1 MGSPG
6 YFTPISRSYFTPT
19 YVTGFPGGR
28 PTLRDD
34 GPSAR
39 YISADVK
46 VTEPSTEITGNR
58 LSYGQIDADEKCLR
72 PGYTPEIE
80 HKQNS
85 HNLKPIDFELLN
97 FDGVCLGIFCECWF
111 FRFAGVAISP
121 PFGGL

>member
-97 FDGVCLGIFCECWF
+97 FDGVCLGIFCEC
-111 FRFAGVAISP
+111 
-121 PFGGL
+121 